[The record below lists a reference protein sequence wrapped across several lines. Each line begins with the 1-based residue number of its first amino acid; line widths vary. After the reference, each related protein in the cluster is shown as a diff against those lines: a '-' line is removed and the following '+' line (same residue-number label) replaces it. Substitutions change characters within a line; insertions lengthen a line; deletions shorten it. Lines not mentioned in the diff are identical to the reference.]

1 MPEWS
6 EEDMEKAI
14 KAVRDGTMSQNKASL
29 LYKIPKGTL
38 NARLHDKYNSNKA
51 GAPTKLSSKTEFFLY
66 TMILFMADIG
76 FGLTKHEIIQVIKGY
91 LIESNQ
97 DQIFENNE
105 PTDRWYYGFLSRFPD
120 LTSRIANA
128 TSSLR
133 ATQSQPEI
141 FDNWFLKC
149 NFLYLK

>member
-1 MPEWS
+1 
-6 EEDMEKAI
+6 
-14 KAVRDGTMSQNKASL
+14 
-29 LYKIPKGTL
+29 
-38 NARLHDKYNSNKA
+38 
-51 GAPTKLSSKTEFFLY
+51 
-66 TMILFMADIG
+66 MADIG
-76 FGLTKHEIIQVIKGY
+76 FGLTKHEIFQVIKGY

-105 PTDRWYYGFLSRFPD
+105 PTERWYYGFFPD

-141 FDNWFLKC
+141 FDNWFFIF
-149 NFLYLK
+149 FLFVNS